1 MLSSIAVKII
11 HGSFANTGFEPR
23 LSINFGF
30 HKCASVLTIRSVG
43 MHAEAV
49 LIDDS
54 FIDTRSRFIGFAID
68 ARRQRFQNETQY
80 IYAPYGERQE
90 EFKWIVNTQS
100 SLKEYNLMD
109 LRIWYILYA
118 REAFFNVRIAPR
130 PEVTIIQ

>member
-1 MLSSIAVKII
+1 
-11 HGSFANTGFEPR
+11 
-23 LSINFGF
+23 
-30 HKCASVLTIRSVG
+30 

-118 REAFFNVRIAPR
+118 REAFFNVRIAPSVR
-130 PEVTIIQ
+130 IRC